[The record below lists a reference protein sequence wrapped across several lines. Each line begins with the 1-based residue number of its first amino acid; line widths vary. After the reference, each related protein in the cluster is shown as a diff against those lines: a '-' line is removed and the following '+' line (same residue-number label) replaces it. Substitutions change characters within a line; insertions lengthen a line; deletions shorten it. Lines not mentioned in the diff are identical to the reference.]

1 MEDRTEID
9 ADLRAKLDE
18 YVKLKEDAELHKFL
32 YEKTVAKL
40 RELDKEISEA
50 VAPELTPEKLFISYV
65 IEEIQEPPT
74 RGRKRKEPDKDFR
87 YMVAN
92 LSPKTDEHGLSM
104 YVSRNVHVLSE
115 DESSSRSL
123 QRLFEEFKRKKS
135 EDTDP
140 G

>member
-1 MEDRTEID
+1 MEDIKEID

-18 YVKLKEDAELHKFL
+18 YVKLKEDAEIHKFL

-40 RELDKEISEA
+40 LELGQQISEA
-50 VAPELTPEKLFISYV
+50 VAPELTPEKLFISYA
-65 IEEIQEPPT
+65 IEETHEFPT

-104 YVSRNVHVLSE
+104 YVSRSIRILSE
-115 DESSSRSL
+115 DESHSRFL
-123 QRLFEEFKRKKS
+123 QQLLEELERRKS
-135 EDTDP
+135 ENPDP